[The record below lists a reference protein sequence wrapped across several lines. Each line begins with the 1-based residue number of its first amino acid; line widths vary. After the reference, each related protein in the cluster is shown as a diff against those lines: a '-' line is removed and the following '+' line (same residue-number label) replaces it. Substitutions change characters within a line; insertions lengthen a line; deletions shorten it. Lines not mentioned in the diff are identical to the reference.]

1 MSDSPPLWALCRQ
14 SSPTMSQSSAWKN
27 CLNYFQSGFR
37 AGALVDKIY
46 KTFFFTSVSH
56 GLVT

>member
-27 CLNYFQSGFR
+27 CL
-37 AGALVDKIY
+37 
-46 KTFFFTSVSH
+46 FFFQRQLVNMYYFFPSVSWTRDVM
-56 GLVT
+56 GFL